1 MAADNADNVLLPIH
15 GRRLGII
22 GDGESTT
29 PSALVLD
36 GTIIASTRLTVPFI
50 MTVIGGIVAAGAIA
64 VAGAQAGDTVVG
76 AMQMS
81 GAPTNASSL
90 FESTISVSGFIQQTS
105 NVNLAGNSYL
115 IIVFPRS

>member
-1 MAADNADNVLLPIH
+1 MTAENADNVLLPIH
-15 GRRLGII
+15 GRKLGII

-29 PSALVLD
+29 TSALVLD
-36 GTIIASTRLTVPFI
+36 GTVIASTRLTAPFI
-50 MTVIGGIVAAGAIA
+50 MTVIGGAAAAGGIA
-64 VAGAQAGDTVVG
+64 VTGAQAGDNVVG
-76 AMQMS
+76 AMQMN

-105 NVNLAGNSYL
+105 NVNLAGDSYL